1 MEDRNLRELQ
11 AEMEMLKAELADL
24 RCLPAARLRGLL
36 ARLPSS
42 RRTRLALVAAVLLVA
57 TASYAATVS
66 MPYSFSNG
74 TIADATEVN
83 ANFNTLVTESNA
95 QDSRIATLEASV
107 ATILSEGAI
116 LQSQVTSNTSGIAA
130 NVVDLATNQSN
141 ITTNAFDI
149 GILQTDVGANATA
162 IAINATSIATLN
174 TTWSRQPDRRLQ
186 REQRRRHTDRIAQ
199 PRGGI

>member
-1 MEDRNLRELQ
+1 VPIADQTISDEEFTMEDRNLRELQ

-95 QDSRIATLEASV
+95 QDSRIAARAARGAAHIT
-107 ATILSEGAI
+107 EGGI
-116 LQSQVTSNTSGIAA
+116 VKCQVTSKT
-130 NVVDLATNQSN
+130 
-141 ITTNAFDI
+141 
-149 GILQTDVGANATA
+149 
-162 IAINATSIATLN
+162 
-174 TTWSRQPDRRLQ
+174 
-186 REQRRRHTDRIAQ
+186 
-199 PRGGI
+199 